1 MSCSSEVHGGKI
13 AERDALFAVFFSD
26 LNLKTIFWASWPY
39 HGWAL
44 ARSRKYVYNRFFNSL
59 TKKKKKQKTKKY
71 MLIEY
76 SELIQVKKKIK
87 LIRNSS

>member
-26 LNLKTIFWASWPY
+26 LNLKTIFWVSWPY

-59 TKKKKKQKTKKY
+59 TKKTKKKKNKKTKKY
-71 MLIEY
+71 RLIEY
-76 SELIQVKKKIK
+76 SELIQV
-87 LIRNSS
+87 